1 MAPNGTA
8 SSDDLCRFIRHEA
21 QTVMANDPV
30 FGGSLSAAILD
41 HADFHRA
48 VAHQIGERLGKTTRE
63 RNQFAKIAR
72 DTFLAAPDLVEAA
85 SRDLRGIAI
94 HDPATTGLL
103 PPLLNFKG
111 YVALQVYRVS
121 SWLWS
126 NKRTDLAL
134 LLQSECADSLQMS
147 IHPSAQTGTSVFL
160 DHATGIIVGALWR
173 SATR

>member
-63 RNQFAKIAR
+63 RSQFAKIAR

-134 LLQSECADSLQMS
+134 LLQSERADSLQMS